1 MAADADAVV
10 CLVTTPPDRARD
22 IAEALVAK
30 RLAACV
36 NVVAGVESVYRWEG
50 EVTRDDESLL
60 VVKTT
65 RAAVPAIE
73 DELRHIHPYDTF
85 ELIALDVAAGAAP
98 YLSWIGESVAAG

>member
-1 MAADADAVV
+1 MAGADATV

-22 IAEALVAK
+22 IAEALVAN

-36 NVVAGVESVYRWEG
+36 NVVAQVSSIYRWEG

-65 RAAVPAIE
+65 RPTLPAIE
-73 DELRHIHPYDTF
+73 DELRRIHPYDTF
-85 ELIALDVAAGAAP
+85 ELIALDVTAGAAP
-98 YLSWIGESVAAG
+98 YLSWIGESVDAD